1 MAMLVLRAPAVAL
14 AILLPLAAARAQ
26 VPPPTPGATTAA
38 DGRSGVVRL
47 LQFDDLRQTFGFT
60 TGDYGRVLQEGEIRN
75 FNSQVAFVARD
86 GIDHLWFGSQGGEHA
101 TAVDVGDPR
110 TDTAASSCYAWTLAD
125 ARSEL
130 AKAPANPDKS
140 ASLPVQIGH
149 VYLVSIEDP
158 AHSLRLLAPGE
169 KLVVMVRVV
178 DHVAGRSLELRWQVL
193 NERLPPVVPPHALP
207 ALPKPPELDAA
218 TELQV
223 AEHVAALVAG
233 EPGVWPKAQDALQAL
248 GHLALPGIVGA
259 MAQCD
264 LKTAAGC
271 AAAWRLGQ
279 VLSRM
284 ALGVSVPILSLD
296 EDAACVVILDHNAAA
311 VRAWHLFAQRFGSK
325 DALQRMQSERKARG
339 HR

>member
-1 MAMLVLRAPAVAL
+1 MLALRAPAVVL

-26 VPPPTPGATTAA
+26 DPPPTPGATTAA

-60 TGDYGRVLQEGEIRN
+60 SGDYGRVLQEGEIRN
-75 FNSQVAFVARD
+75 TNSQVAFVARD
-86 GIDHLWFGSQGGEHA
+86 GVDHLVFGCQGGEHA

-110 TDTAASSCYAWTLAD
+110 NDTAASSCSALTLAD
-125 ARSEL
+125 ARREL
-130 AKAPANPDKS
+130 AKAPAVRGS
-140 ASLPVQIGH
+140 STALPVQIGH
-149 VYLVSIEDP
+149 VYLVAIED
-158 AHSLRLLAPGE
+158 ANQALRLVAPGE
-169 KLVVMVRVV
+169 ALVLMARVV

-218 TELQV
+218 TEMQV
-223 AEHVAALVAG
+223 AEHVAALAAG
-233 EPGVWPKAQDALQAL
+233 EPRVWPQATKALQAL
-248 GHLALPGIVGA
+248 GHVALPGVVGA
-259 MAQCD
+259 MTQCD

-271 AAAWRLGQ
+271 AAAWRFGE
-279 VLSRM
+279 VLERIS
-284 ALGVSVPILSLD
+284 LGVIVPMNSFQ
-296 EDAACVVILDHNAAA
+296 EDAACVAAFDHNAAA

-325 DALQRMQSERKARG
+325 EALQRLQSDRRARG

>member
-1 MAMLVLRAPAVAL
+1 MLALRAPAVAL
-14 AILLPLAAARAQ
+14 TILLPLAAARAQ

-60 TGDYGRVLQEGEIRN
+60 TGDFGRVLQGGEIRN
-75 FNSQVAFVARD
+75 TNSQAAFVARD
-86 GIDHLWFGSQGGEHA
+86 GVDHLVFGCQSGEHA
-101 TAVDVGDPR
+101 TAVDIGDPR
-110 TDTAASSCYAWTLAD
+110 TNTTASSCYAMTLAD

-158 AHSLRLLAPGE
+158 VPSLRLLAPGE
-169 KLVVMVRVV
+169 ALVVMVRVV

-193 NERLPPVVPPHALP
+193 NERLPPVVPPQALP

-233 EPGVWPKAQDALQAL
+233 EPGVWPK
-248 GHLALPGIVGA
+248 P
-259 MAQCD
+259 
-264 LKTAAGC
+264 
-271 AAAWRLGQ
+271 
-279 VLSRM
+279 
-284 ALGVSVPILSLD
+284 
-296 EDAACVVILDHNAAA
+296 
-311 VRAWHLFAQRFGSK
+311 
-325 DALQRMQSERKARG
+325 
-339 HR
+339 

>member
-1 MAMLVLRAPAVAL
+1 M
-14 AILLPLAAARAQ
+14 
-26 VPPPTPGATTAA
+26 
-38 DGRSGVVRL
+38 RL

-60 TGDYGRVLQEGEIRN
+60 TGDFGRVLQEGEIRN

-86 GIDHLWFGSQGGEHA
+86 GVDQLWFGCQGGEHA

-110 TDTAASSCYAWTLAD
+110 TNTAASSCYAWTLAD

-130 AKAPANPDKS
+130 AKAPANPNKS

-149 VYLVSIEDP
+149 VYLVAIED
-158 AHSLRLLAPGE
+158 ANQALRLVAPGE
-169 KLVVMVRVV
+169 ALVLMARVV

-218 TELQV
+218 TELQI

-233 EPGVWPKAQDALQAL
+233 EPRVWPKAQDALQAL
-248 GHLALPGIVGA
+248 GHVALPGVAGA

-264 LKTAAGC
+264 LQTAAGC

-279 VLSRM
+279 VLERM
-284 ALGVSVPILSLD
+284 ALGVSVPIGSAQ
-296 EDAACVVILDHNAAA
+296 EDAACVASLDHNAAA

-325 DALQRMQSERKARG
+325 DALQRLQSERRARG

>member
-1 MAMLVLRAPAVAL
+1 MLALRAPAVVL

-26 VPPPTPGATTAA
+26 DPPPTPGASTAA

-60 TGDYGRVLQEGEIRN
+60 TGDYGRVLQEGEVRN
-75 FNSQVAFVARD
+75 TNSQVAFVARD
-86 GIDHLWFGSQGGEHA
+86 GVDFLWFGCQGGEWA

-110 TDTAASSCYAWTLAD
+110 TNTAASSCYALTLAD

-130 AKAPANPDKS
+130 AKAPANRGKS

-149 VYLVSIEDP
+149 VYLLAIEDGP
-158 AHSLRLLAPGE
+158 KAWRLVAPGE
-169 KLVVMVRVV
+169 DLVVMLRVV

-207 ALPKPPELDAA
+207 TLPKPPELDAT
-218 TELQV
+218 TEQQV
-223 AEHVAALVAG
+223 AEHVAALATG
-233 EPGVWPKAQDALQAL
+233 EPRVWPQATKALQAL
-248 GHLALPGIVGA
+248 EHMALPGVVGA
-259 MAQCD
+259 MTQCD

-271 AAAWRLGQ
+271 AAARRFSE
-279 VLSRM
+279 VLERIS
-284 ALGVSVPILSLD
+284 LGVIVPMNSFQ
-296 EDAACVVILDHNAAA
+296 EDAACVAAFDHNAAA

-325 DALQRMQSERKARG
+325 EALQRLQSERRARG

>member
-1 MAMLVLRAPAVAL
+1 MAMLVLSAPAVAL

>member
-1 MAMLVLRAPAVAL
+1 MLPRRAPAVAL

-26 VPPPTPGATTAA
+26 DPPPTPGATTAA

-60 TGDYGRVLQEGEIRN
+60 TGDFGRVLQDAEIRN
-75 FNSQVAFVARD
+75 TNSQVAFVARS
-86 GIDHLWFGSQGGEHA
+86 GVDHLVFGCQGGEQA
-101 TAVDVGDPR
+101 TAIDVGDPR
-110 TDTAASSCYAWTLAD
+110 NDTAASSCYALTLAD
-125 ARSEL
+125 ARREL
-130 AKAPANPDKS
+130 AKAPAVRGSS
-140 ASLPVQIGH
+140 AELPVQIGH
-149 VYLVSIEDP
+149 VYLLAIED
-158 AHSLRLLAPGE
+158 AHQALRLVAPGE
-169 KLVVMVRVV
+169 ALVVMVRVV
-178 DHVAGRSLELRWQVL
+178 DHVAARSLELRWQVL

-207 ALPKPPELDAA
+207 ALPKPHELDAA

-233 EPGVWPKAQDALQAL
+233 EPRVWPKAQDALQAL
-248 GHLALPGIVGA
+248 GHVALPGVVGA

-279 VLSRM
+279 VLERM
-284 ALGVSVPILSLD
+284 ALGVSVPIGSLD
-296 EDAACVVILDHNAAA
+296 EDAACVVFLDHNAAA

-325 DALQRMQSERKARG
+325 DALQRLQSERRARG
-339 HR
+339 HH